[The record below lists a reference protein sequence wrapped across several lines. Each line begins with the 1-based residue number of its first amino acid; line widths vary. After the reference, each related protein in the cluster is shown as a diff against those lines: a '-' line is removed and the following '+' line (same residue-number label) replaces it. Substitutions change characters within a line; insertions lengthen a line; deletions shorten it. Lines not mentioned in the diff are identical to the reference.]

1 MNNKIETQE
10 SNLEINLEDMQP
22 MQDDELKTVTGG
34 AVTATGDDDGGA
46 PNRNCHRHN

>member
-22 MQDDELKTVTGG
+22 LQDDELKTVTGG
-34 AVTATGDDDGGA
+34 VVTVDEGGG
-46 PNRNCHRHN
+46 PNRHCHRHN